1 MKNLKVV
8 GIGFLVIVV
17 LLGMTWVFQGND
29 FFMYKF
35 FGLKYEN
42 TRREIFEQS
51 KAYNQGMQ
59 QDIQSM
65 QFNYAQANK
74 EQKEALADI
83 ILHRVADYDLY
94 KLQPDTR
101 AFVEQLKR
109 ERMGN

>member
-1 MKNLKVV
+1 MKKAI
-8 GIGFLVIVV
+8 GIGFLVLV
-17 LLGMTWVFQGND
+17 LMLGLTWIFQGND

-51 KAYNQGMQ
+51 KAYNQGLQ
-59 QDIQSM
+59 QEIQNM
-65 QFNYAQANK
+65 QFQYAQANK
-74 EQKEALADI
+74 EQRDALADI
-83 ILHRVADYDLY
+83 ILHRVADYDIS

-101 AFVEQLKR
+101 QFVENLKR